1 MKYLGK
7 TLCMIPA
14 RAGSK
19 RVPAKNL
26 RYLCGKP
33 MIAYA
38 VECAKASQCFDGVYI
53 NTDSEVLMALA
64 ESYGVK
70 SYRRDAWLA
79 SDEAK
84 GDDFAADFM
93 KKMQPDT
100 LVMISPV
107 CPLVMPEDVSLALKA
122 YVESDCDTLISCE
135 QTQMQVFCQGKGVN
149 IDETAA
155 LAPSQENPWVQ
166 TLNWAVTI
174 WDTATFLANYKA
186 ARKGYLGT
194 NRLLFPIDATHS
206 VKVSHEADFLMAE
219 RMIRSMQSTQK
230 EAPRYWTSAK
240 DSVCSP
246 VKSIEV

>member
-1 MKYLGK
+1 
-7 TLCMIPA
+7 MIPA

-38 VECAKASQCFDGVYI
+38 IDCAKACGCFDDIYV
-53 NTDSEVLMALA
+53 NTDSETLMALA
-64 ESYGVK
+64 AEYGVE

-93 KKMQPDT
+93 EIMKPDT

-107 CPLVMPEDVSLALKA
+107 CPLVTPDDVQRAMAAYKA
-122 YVESDCDTLISCE
+122 SDCDTLISCE
-135 QTQMQVFCQGKGVN
+135 QTQMQVFMDGKGVN
-149 IDETAA
+149 IDETKA
-155 LAPSQENPWVQ
+155 LAPSQENPFVQ

-174 WDTATFLANYKA
+174 WDCATFLKSYRAE
-186 ARKGYLGT
+186 RKGYLGT
-194 NRLLFPIDATHS
+194 NRLLFPIDPSHA
-206 VKVSHEADFLMAE
+206 VKVSHEADFLMVE
-219 RMIRSMQSTQK
+219 RMMAANNEGNGHSK
-230 EAPRYWTSAK
+230 PKYWT
-240 DSVCSP
+240 
-246 VKSIEV
+246 KST